1 VALQMMEMESRLLY
15 DLLFEMVNAKQQH
28 PVAEHKVI
36 AKRLQ

>member
-15 DLLFEMVNAKQQH
+15 DPLFETVNAEHQH
-28 PVAEHKVI
+28 PNASHKVI